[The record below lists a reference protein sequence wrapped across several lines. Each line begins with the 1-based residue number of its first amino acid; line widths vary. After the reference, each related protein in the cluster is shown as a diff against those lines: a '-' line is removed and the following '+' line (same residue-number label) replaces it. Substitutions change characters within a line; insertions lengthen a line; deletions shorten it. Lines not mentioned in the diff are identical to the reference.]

1 MFHVEHPFAMRN
13 HISHLLLHK
22 IITISPIRYCNRN
35 LYRANL
41 TSAPASPK
49 HLMGRVIAV
58 ANQKG
63 GVGKTT
69 TSINLASSLAAAEV
83 NTLLVD
89 CDPQSNT
96 SSGLGFV
103 RDPER
108 LSTYHLLMGACN
120 AEEALQKPE
129 LEQLW
134 VIPAHKNLIGAN
146 LELVDAERREF
157 RMRDALAP
165 LRERFQFIVLD
176 CPPALDLLTLNALV
190 AADSVLIP
198 MQAEYFALEGISE
211 LLDTVGRIRQSF
223 NPLLDI
229 EGVVLTMF
237 DERTNLAQQV
247 ASELRK
253 YFGEKLFRTSIP
265 RNIRLAEAPSH
276 GKPALVYDVRSRG
289 AESYIRLAK
298 EILHT
303 EAARRQQA
311 EAAVPAAAAQQPEA
325 ATETVP
331 ATTAPAVSP
340 KATLQTRNPADGPA
354 AEPQPGTVL
363 PAQTVPE
370 SQAPAAIANQAT
382 AADDAP
388 APAVAPGA
396 AAAESEA
403 AAEARLE
410 AAAAEPTPSLQEAYP
425 SLPPPALAEAVIQA
439 AQTPEAQPAVEHG
452 D

>member
-1 MFHVEHPFAMRN
+1 
-13 HISHLLLHK
+13 
-22 IITISPIRYCNRN
+22 
-35 LYRANL
+35 
-41 TSAPASPK
+41 
-49 HLMGRVIAV
+49 MGRVIAV

-96 SSGLGFV
+96 SSGLGFA

-108 LSTYHLLMGACN
+108 LSTYHVLMGACS
-120 AEEALQKPE
+120 AEEALQKPD

-198 MQAEYFALEGISE
+198 MQAEYFALEGVSE

-223 NPLLDI
+223 NPALEI

-247 ASELRK
+247 AAELRN

-298 EILHT
+298 EILDA
-303 EAARRQQA
+303 EAARREQSEAAAQPASTPEAMEPAPAPQQA
-311 EAAVPAAAAQQPEA
+311 GTAPEPPPAAAASAESAPDTASAPEPPPAAVQAVSAPDGQQGSAPNFQPVSQSEQDQPSVPVPPVASISAEPA
-325 ATETVP
+325 AAVPVPSFAEP
-331 ATTAPAVSP
+331 ATTAIVE
-340 KATLQTRNPADGPA
+340 
-354 AEPQPGTVL
+354 AEAGQPPQ
-363 PAQTVPE
+363 
-370 SQAPAAIANQAT
+370 AAIHQPT
-382 AADDAP
+382 SSP
-388 APAVAPGA
+388 
-396 AAAESEA
+396 SE
-403 AAEARLE
+403 EF
-410 AAAAEPTPSLQEAYP
+410 PS
-425 SLPPPALAEAVIQA
+425 PPPVADAVIQA
-439 AQTPEAQPAVEHG
+439 AQTPEAQPAVDQG